1 MTQQDY
7 WNVDG
12 KENSLSAGYHGHIG
26 RVNYSVAYTWTR
38 SPEWEEDD
46 RLWSFSVS
54 IPLGGAWSS
63 YRMTTD
69 QNGKTSQQ
77 ASVSGTLLEDRNLSY
92 NVQQGYTSNGVGYS
106 GSVNM
111 GYMGGS
117 GNIDV
122 GYNYSKDNQQ
132 VNYGVRGGVIVH
144 SEGITLSQP
153 LGESLAIVSAPGA
166 RGGHV
171 VNSSGVEVDWMGNAV
186 VPYLTPYR
194 ETIVELRS
202 DTLGQN
208 VELQEAFQKVVPT
221 RGAVVRSRFDTRV
234 GYRVLMSFKQAN
246 GNAVPFGATAALID
260 ESKPASSI
268 VGEEGQLYISGMPEE
283 GELQVSWGNEQAQRC
298 RVPFRLP
305 ENKDNAA
312 IVMVNAVCEK

>member
-26 RVNYSVAYTWTR
+26 RVNYSVAYTDEKSGMGRRR
-38 SPEWEEDD
+38 SLVVIQYFDP
-46 RLWSFSVS
+46 S
-54 IPLGGAWSS
+54 GGAWSS

-92 NVQQGYTSNGVGYS
+92 SIQEGYTSNGVGNS
-106 GSVNM
+106 GSASLS
-111 GYMGGS
+111 YMGGA
-117 GNIDV
+117 GNIDA

-166 RGGHV
+166 RGAHV
-171 VNSSGVEVDWMGNAV
+171 MNSSGVEVDWMGNAV

-194 ETIVELRS
+194 DTTVEIRS
-202 DTLGQN
+202 DTLGDN

-234 GYRVLMSFKQAN
+234 GYRVLITLKQAD
-246 GNAVPFGATAALID
+246 GNAVPFGATAVLKD

-283 GELQVSWGNEQAQRC
+283 GELHVSWGKDQAQQC
-298 RVPFRLP
+298 PVPFQLP
-305 ENKDNAA
+305 EKKDNSG
-312 IVMVNAVCEK
+312 IVMVYATCQK

>member
-1 MTQQDY
+1 
-7 WNVDG
+7 
-12 KENSLSAGYHGHIG
+12 
-26 RVNYSVAYTWTR
+26 
-38 SPEWEEDD
+38 
-46 RLWSFSVS
+46 
-54 IPLGGAWSS
+54 
-63 YRMTTD
+63 MTTD

-186 VPYLTPYR
+186 VLLSH
-194 ETIVELRS
+194 TIS
-202 DTLGQN
+202 
-208 VELQEAFQKVVPT
+208 
-221 RGAVVRSRFDTRV
+221 
-234 GYRVLMSFKQAN
+234 
-246 GNAVPFGATAALID
+246 
-260 ESKPASSI
+260 
-268 VGEEGQLYISGMPEE
+268 
-283 GELQVSWGNEQAQRC
+283 
-298 RVPFRLP
+298 
-305 ENKDNAA
+305 
-312 IVMVNAVCEK
+312 

>member
-1 MTQQDY
+1 M
-7 WNVDG
+7 
-12 KENSLSAGYHGHIG
+12 
-26 RVNYSVAYTWTR
+26 
-38 SPEWEEDD
+38 
-46 RLWSFSVS
+46 
-54 IPLGGAWSS
+54 
-63 YRMTTD
+63 
-69 QNGKTSQQ
+69 
-77 ASVSGTLLEDRNLSY
+77 
-92 NVQQGYTSNGVGYS
+92 
-106 GSVNM
+106 
-111 GYMGGS
+111 
-117 GNIDV
+117 
-122 GYNYSKDNQQ
+122 
-132 VNYGVRGGVIVH
+132 
-144 SEGITLSQP
+144 
-153 LGESLAIVSAPGA
+153 
-166 RGGHV
+166 

-234 GYRVLMSFKQAN
+234 CYRVLMSLKQAN